1 MGKSTTQNI
10 TQSTSN
16 IGAAQLPYYNRA
28 MQGAQS
34 LLTAPTPIYD
44 RDRLEGF
51 TQQQKDLQGQ
61 VAGMQAPGQFGQA
74 TNFANQAG
82 VAALNAGNYN
92 PAAQYQATNY
102 GPAAQYQAVNYA
114 PAAQYDPTKFTTQQI
129 QDQNLNYFQMGE
141 AEQFGNDQA
150 QQYMNPYIQNVLD
163 VQKQRAQEDAQK
175 SQLMQ
180 NLGSSRQG
188 TYGGSRQLL
197 AGLTRER
204 DLGRQM
210 GDIQAAGLQSAYAN
224 AQEQFERDRAAGFS
238 VKDANLRA
246 QLSVQDLEARNNLQ
260 ARMANQQYDFEGQK
274 AGEQSRQFGANF
286 GEQSR
291 QFGADLDERSR
302 QFGADF
308 GEKSRQ
314 FGADL
319 GERSRQFGADFGEK
333 SRQFGAQQGLSAAQA
348 AGQMGQTLSN
358 IGSAQ
363 QQADAQRLALQQQT
377 AAQEQA
383 LNQQMIDLDYGDFQR
398 EANDPYMRLQQY
410 MNLMSG
416 VPQAK
421 TVTETTSAP
430 TPSLGQQLLGAGVTA
445 AGAYNMFRGG

>member
-1 MGKSTTQNI
+1 MAKTTTQNI

-16 IGAAQLPYYNRA
+16 IGAAQQPYYNAA

-34 LLTAPTPIYD
+34 LLTTPTAIYD
-44 RDRLEGF
+44 RDRLAGF
-51 TQQQKDLQGQ
+51 TDQQKKLQGE
-61 VAGMQAPGQFGQA
+61 VAGMGTPGQFGQA
-74 TNFANQAG
+74 TGLTNQAG
-82 VAALNAGNYN
+82 VAALNAGNYD
-92 PAAQYQATNY
+92 PAAQYGATS
-102 GPAAQYQAVNYA
+102 YA
-114 PAAQYDPTKFTTQQI
+114 PAAQYSGAQFGVQQV
-129 QDQNLNYFQMGE
+129 QNPNLNTYQMDQ
-141 AEQFGNDQA
+141 AQQFGNQQA
-150 QQYMNPYIQNVLD
+150 QQYMNPYFQNVLD

-180 NLGSSRQG
+180 NLGAARQG
-188 TYGGSRQLL
+188 TYGGSRQLI

-210 GDIQAAGLQSAYAN
+210 GDIQAAGLQSAYQN
-224 AQEQFERDRAAGFS
+224 AQEQFERDRTAGFN
-238 VKDANLRA
+238 VNNANLNA
-246 QLSVQDLEARNNLQ
+246 QLGVQELGARNSLQ
-260 ARMANQQYDFEGQK
+260 AQLANQQYGLEGQRL
-274 AGEQSRQFGANF
+274 GEQ
-286 GEQSR
+286 
-291 QFGADLDERSR
+291 SR

-363 QQADAQRLALQQQT
+363 QQADAQRIGLQQQT
-377 AAQEQA
+377 AAQKQA
-383 LNQQMIDLDYGDFQR
+383 LDQQMIDLDYGDFQR

-421 TVTETTSAP
+421 TVTETTTAP
-430 TPSLGQQLLGAGVTA
+430 TPSIGQQLLGAGVTA

>member
-1 MGKSTTQNI
+1 MK
-10 TQSTSN
+10 
-16 IGAAQLPYYNRA
+16 
-28 MQGAQS
+28 
-34 LLTAPTPIYD
+34 
-44 RDRLEGF
+44 
-51 TQQQKDLQGQ
+51 
-61 VAGMQAPGQFGQA
+61 APGQFGQA
-74 TNFANQAG
+74 TEFANQAG

-92 PAAQYQATNY
+92 PAAQYQAGTYN
-102 GPAAQYQAVNYA
+102 

-129 QDQNLNYFQMGE
+129 QDQDLNYFQMGE
-141 AEQFGNDQA
+141 AEQFGSDQA
-150 QQYMNPYIQNVLD
+150 QKYMSPYIQNVLD
-163 VQKQRAQEDAQK
+163 VQKRKAQEDAQQ

-210 GDIQAAGLQSAYAN
+210 GDIQAQGMQSAYQN

-291 QFGADLDERSR
+291 QFGAELGEKSR

-319 GERSRQFGADFGEK
+319 GLR
-333 SRQFGAQQGLSAAQA
+333 GAQTAGDMAQKLA
-348 AGQMGQTLSN
+348 N

-363 QQADAQRLALQQQT
+363 QQADAQRLGMQKAN
-377 AAQEQA
+377 AAEEQA
-383 LNQQMIDLDYGDFQR
+383 LNQQMRDLDYADFQK
-398 EANDPYMRLQQY
+398 EASDPYTRLQQY
-410 MNLMSG
+410 MNIMSG
-416 VPQAK
+416 VPQA
-421 TVTETTSAP
+421 TTSTETRSAP
-430 TPSLGQQLLGAGVTA
+430 GMSVGERLLGAGL
-445 AGAYNMFRGG
+445 GAYSTYKMGT